1 MIAFIIFLLACASGF
16 LLALKPKKDP
26 HWQEDLKA
34 ELVYRLD
41 DEEHKNK
48 WLAKIV
54 FDDEVFYV
62 IVNAADEHYPHDV
75 VDVESDDVST
85 EFMVYTELNR

>member
-26 HWQEDLKA
+26 HWQEDLRA
-34 ELVYRLD
+34 ELVYCLE
-41 DEEHKNK
+41 DEGNKNK

-75 VDVESDDVST
+75 VDVQSEDVST
-85 EFMVYTELNR
+85 EFMVYTELKR